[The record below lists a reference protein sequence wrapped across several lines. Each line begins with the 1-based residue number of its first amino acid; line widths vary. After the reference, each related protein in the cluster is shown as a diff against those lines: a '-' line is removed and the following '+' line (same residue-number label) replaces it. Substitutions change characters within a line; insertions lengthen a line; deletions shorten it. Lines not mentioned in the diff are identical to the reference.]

1 MKRFLSDFLLRG
13 LVATGFGPIVMAIV
27 FIFLQKYAAVE
38 SITVNQ
44 MCVGIISL
52 SLLAFIA
59 GGMNSIYKLERL
71 PLMAAILIHGL
82 VLYICYLATYLVN
95 DWLDIGTTP
104 ILIFT
109 GIFIVGYIVIWVV
122 LYSVNSSKIK
132 RINEILSQQAVAFDK
147 KMN

>member
-13 LVATGFGPIVMAIV
+13 LASAVFGPVVMAIV
-27 FIFLQKYAAVE
+27 YLFLQKYAGVE
-38 SITVNQ
+38 TLTVNQ
-44 MCVGIISL
+44 MCTGIVSL

-82 VLYICYLATYLVN
+82 VLYICYLATYLIN

-132 RINEILSQQAVAFDK
+132 RINEMLRQKRKTNVI
-147 KMN
+147 

>member
-13 LVATGFGPIVMAIV
+13 LASAVFGPIVMAIV
-27 FIFLQKYAAVE
+27 YLFLQKYAGVE
-38 SITVNQ
+38 TLTVNQ
-44 MCVGIISL
+44 MCTGIVSL
-52 SLLAFIA
+52 SLLAFIV

-82 VLYICYLATYLVN
+82 VLYICYLATYLIN

-132 RINEILSQQAVAFDK
+132 RINEMLRQKRETNVI
-147 KMN
+147 

>member
-13 LVATGFGPIVMAIV
+13 LGSAVFGPIVMAIV
-27 FIFLQKYAAVE
+27 YLFLQKYAGVE
-38 SITVNQ
+38 TLTVNQ
-44 MCVGIISL
+44 MCTGIISL

-82 VLYICYLATYLVN
+82 ILYICYLATYLIN

-122 LYSVNSSKIK
+122 LYSVNRSKIK

-147 KMN
+147 K

>member
-27 FIFLQKYAAVE
+27 YLFLQKYAGVE
-38 SITVNQ
+38 SLTVNQ
-44 MCVGIISL
+44 MFIGIISL
-52 SLLAFIA
+52 SLLAFMV
-59 GGMNSIYKLERL
+59 GGMNTIYKIERL
-71 PLMAAILIHGL
+71 PLMWAILIHGAT
-82 VLYICYLATYLVN
+82 LYLCYLVTYLVN
-95 DWLDIGTTP
+95 DWLDRGPTP

-132 RINEILSQQAVAFDK
+132 RINEMLRQKRETNV
-147 KMN
+147 M

>member
-27 FIFLQKYAAVE
+27 YLFLQKYAGVE
-38 SITVNQ
+38 SLTVNQ
-44 MCVGIISL
+44 MFTGIFSL
-52 SLLAFIA
+52 SLLAFMV
-59 GGMNSIYKLERL
+59 GGMNTIYKIERL
-71 PLMAAILIHGL
+71 PLMWAILIHGAA
-82 VLYICYLATYLVN
+82 LYLCYLVTYLVN

-132 RINEILSQQAVAFDK
+132 RINEMLRQKRETNVI
-147 KMN
+147 

>member
-1 MKRFLSDFLLRG
+1 
-13 LVATGFGPIVMAIV
+13 MAIV
-27 FIFLQKYAAVE
+27 YLFLQKYAGVE
-38 SITVNQ
+38 TLTVNQ
-44 MCVGIISL
+44 MCTGIISL

-82 VLYICYLATYLVN
+82 VLYICYLATYLIN

-122 LYSVNSSKIK
+122 LYSVNRSKIK

-147 KMN
+147 K

>member
-13 LVATGFGPIVMAIV
+13 LGSAVFGPIVMAIV
-27 FIFLQKYAAVE
+27 YLFLQKYAGVE
-38 SITVNQ
+38 TLTVNQ
-44 MCVGIISL
+44 MCTGIISL

-82 VLYICYLATYLVN
+82 VLYICYLATYLIN

-122 LYSVNSSKIK
+122 VYSVNRSKIK
-132 RINEILSQQAVAFDK
+132 RINEMLRYKRETNVI
-147 KMN
+147 